1 MNEEG
6 MRILEVKGE
15 IVPCLPEKSVTLDR
29 CRFCAHSR
37 YFEVNG
43 IRMPSPARAYCSR
56 SGATDEVDL
65 KAVTRVWCDDMAG
78 EGYRSIMS
86 IIS

>member
-15 IVPCLPEKSVTLDR
+15 TVSCLPDKLVTLDR
-29 CRFCAHSR
+29 CRFCSHSR
-37 YFEVNG
+37 YFEAGGMRV
-43 IRMPSPARAYCSR
+43 ISPARAYCSR
-56 SGATDEVDL
+56 SGAGDEVDL
-65 KAVTRVWCDDMAG
+65 KAVTRVWCDDMVG

>member
-1 MNEEG
+1 
-6 MRILEVKGE
+6 MRILEVHNST
-15 IVPCLPEKSVTLDR
+15 VPCLPGKPVTLDR

-37 YFEVNG
+37 YFEVHG
-43 IRMPSPARAYCSR
+43 RRMPSPARAYCSR

-65 KAVTRVWCDDMAG
+65 KSVTRVWCDDMVS

>member
-1 MNEEG
+1 
-6 MRILEVKGE
+6 MRLLDVEKGK
-15 IVPCLPEKSVTLDR
+15 VPCLPGNPVTLDR

-37 YFEVNG
+37 YFLVNG
-43 IRMPSPARAYCSR
+43 KRVISPARAYCSR
-56 SGATDEVDL
+56 SGDTEEVDL
-65 KAVTRVWCDDMAG
+65 QHVTRVWCDDMDA

>member
-1 MNEEG
+1 MSEENL
-6 MRILEVKGE
+6 RILVVEQGK
-15 IVPCLPEKSVTLDR
+15 VPCLPSKAVTLDR

-37 YFEVNG
+37 YFEVG
-43 IRMPSPARAYCSR
+43 GMKVPSPARAYCSR

-65 KAVTRVWCDDMAG
+65 KAVTRIWCDDLTS

>member
-15 IVPCLPEKSVTLDR
+15 KAPCLPEKAVPLDR

-65 KAVTRVWCDDMAG
+65 KAVTVVWCDDNQS

>member
-15 IVPCLPEKSVTLDR
+15 TVPCLPEKSVTLDR

-43 IRMPSPARAYCSR
+43 RDALACTGILLTERCRR
-56 SGATDEVDL
+56 
-65 KAVTRVWCDDMAG
+65 
-78 EGYRSIMS
+78 
-86 IIS
+86 

>member
-1 MNEEG
+1 MAEDG
-6 MRILEVKGE
+6 MRILVVEKGT
-15 IVPCLPEKSVTLDR
+15 VPCLPERSVTLDR

-37 YFEVNG
+37 YFEVKG
-43 IRMPSPARAYCSR
+43 RKVTSPARAYCSR
-56 SGATDEVDL
+56 SRATEEVDL
-65 KAVTRVWCDDMAG
+65 LVVTRVWCDDLRS